1 MPSLDARGVA
11 TLLREYAQRS
21 ALRGDNPYRSKA
33 YSRAADS
40 LATLTVPLERLI
52 AEERLTEI
60 PGVGE
65 AIADII
71 TKLHR
76 TGTHP
81 SLEKLRKE
89 IPAGVLELLTV
100 PGLRPDKV
108 LRLYK
113 DLGIASLAE
122 LEAAAKDD
130 RIKKAKGLGGALQTK
145 ILQNLAIAKS
155 GEGRLHLHRAAA
167 LLAHAKDSL
176 RKARPELKRVTIA
189 GDFRRGCELVGDLT
203 IVAEAAKLDKRSKA
217 SATDGLQI
225 RLSDRKHF
233 GAALLF
239 ATGSAAHVEQ
249 LQALATENGMRLESD
264 GLHKGRT
271 LIAGDEAEIY
281 SALGLPFIDPEL
293 REGRGEVELALKGK
307 LPKLVT
313 DKDLRGILHCHTDA
327 SDGTESLETMA
338 KATRRRGFEYF
349 GVADHSKSAH
359 YAGGLSEEEIRQQH
373 RDADRLNK
381 RFGKDFRILKGIESD
396 ILADGSLDYADD
408 VLQRFDFVVA
418 SIHGRF
424 KLDRKAQTQRL
435 LRAISDPHTT
445 IIGHMTGRQ
454 LQRRP
459 GYEIDVEKVLRAC
472 AKHDVVVEINAHP
485 WRLDL
490 DWRWHQVALEFG
502 CLMSINPDAHSIPEL
517 DHMRWGVAMARKGG
531 VPADRVTRCLFWKS
545 RAISARSG
553 ARSPG
558 RPDAA
563 DAVAVDLGRRFSKPP
578 RDWIVLLEGQGRRT
592 RRAICQAPLSGPPA
606 AAGLM
611 PQALTWHWRFPMP
624 RAMAAAAASQG
635 PR

>member
-11 TLLREYAQRS
+11 GLLREYAQRT
-21 ALRGDNPYRSKA
+21 ALRGGNPYRAKA

-40 LATLTVPLERLI
+40 LATLAVPLDVLI
-52 AEERLTEI
+52 AEDQLTEI
-60 PGVGE
+60 PGVGD

-71 TKLHR
+71 TKLHK

-89 IPAGVLELLTV
+89 IPTGVLEMLAV
-100 PGLRPDKV
+100 PGLRPEKV
-108 LRLYK
+108 LRLYQ

-130 RIKKAKGLGGALQTK
+130 RIKKAKGLGPALQTK
-145 ILQNLAIAKS
+145 ILQNLAIARS

-167 LLAHAKDSL
+167 LLAHAKESV
-176 RKARPELKRVTIA
+176 RKGRPELKRVTIA
-189 GDFRRGCELVGDLT
+189 GDFRRGCELVGDLA
-203 IVAEAAKLDKRSKA
+203 IVAEAPETAKVSKPSPA
-217 SATDGLQI
+217 DGLEI

-233 GAALLF
+233 GATLLF
-239 ATGSAAHVEQ
+239 ATGSAAHIEQ
-249 LQALATENGMRLESD
+249 LQALAAEKGMRLEAD

-271 LIAGDEAEIY
+271 LVAGEEADIY
-281 SALGLPFIDPEL
+281 RALGLPFIDPEL

-327 SDGTESLETMA
+327 SDGTETLETMA
-338 KATRRRGFEYF
+338 KATRQRGFEYF

-359 YAGGLSEEEIRQQH
+359 YAGGLSLEEIVQQH
-373 RDADRLNK
+373 READRLNK

-396 ILADGSLDYADD
+396 VLADGSLDYDEK
-408 VLQRFDFVVA
+408 VLERFDFVVA

-490 DWRWHQVALEFG
+490 DWRWHQAALEFG
-502 CLMSINPDAHSIPEL
+502 CMLSINPDAHSIPEL
-517 DHMRWGVAMARKGG
+517 DHMHWGVEMARKGG
-531 VPADRVTRCLFWKS
+531 VPAERILNAMTLPEITRYLRQK
-545 RAISARSG
+545 RRSL
-553 ARSPG
+553 AH
-558 RPDAA
+558 AA
-563 DAVAVDLGRRFSKPP
+563 
-578 RDWIVLLEGQGRRT
+578 
-592 RRAICQAPLSGPPA
+592 
-606 AAGLM
+606 
-611 PQALTWHWRFPMP
+611 
-624 RAMAAAAASQG
+624 
-635 PR
+635 